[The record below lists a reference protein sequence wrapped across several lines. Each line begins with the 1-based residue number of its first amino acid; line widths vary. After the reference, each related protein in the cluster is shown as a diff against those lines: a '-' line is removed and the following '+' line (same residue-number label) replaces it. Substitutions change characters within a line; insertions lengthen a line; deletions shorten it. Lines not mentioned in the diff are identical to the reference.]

1 MLKFSGYFLFTR
13 DRVDRKI
20 INMEWIEQVYYHPEF
35 EEIQEDGRLR
45 RWGYIK
51 EINRYL
57 RVVVLEDKVTIHNA
71 FIDRSFKR

>member
-1 MLKFSGYFLFTR
+1 
-13 DRVDRKI
+13 
-20 INMEWIEQVYYHPEF
+20 MEWIEQVYYHPEF